1 MDTSSPTG
9 TWNTLRT
16 SIIQAQMSS
25 VIILAVAL
33 ALVATGQFA
42 GAPLFVKLFA
52 LVVVAGTGFLS
63 LVSQFAAIREGMA
76 VVTDLAGATSATEK
90 AIAGSAGY
98 LKLTQVV
105 LVLIAVATIVVLVL
119 AIF

>member
-1 MDTSSPTG
+1 MDTSSLTG
-9 TWNTLRT
+9 TWNALRK

-33 ALVATGQFA
+33 ALVATGQFD
-42 GAPLFVKLFA
+42 GESLYVKVFA
-52 LVVVAGTGFLS
+52 VVVVVGTGVLS
-63 LVSQFAAIREGMA
+63 LVSQFAAIREGLA
-76 VVTDLAGATSATEK
+76 VVSDLAGATSATEK

-105 LVLIAVATIVVLVL
+105 LVLIALATIVVFAL